1 MLTVLENLKETM
13 KLNGTPDRFVNSC
26 EFVNVVFATNYY
38 MGDYP
43 LEPGKEGYDQYG
55 VLWRFPEGQMDAFP
69 VHDAQHKLMD
79 DVTALMEGTAE
90 GAQTPDGESAATGE
104 DAPIADAA

>member
-13 KLNGTPDRFVNSC
+13 KLNGTPDRFVNSW

-43 LEPGKEGYDQYG
+43 LQPGKEGYDQYG
-55 VLWRFPEGQMDAFP
+55 VLWRFPEGQMGAFP
-69 VHDAQHKLMD
+69 VHDAEHKLMD
-79 DVTALMEGTAE
+79 DVTEWKNVIF
-90 GAQTPDGESAATGE
+90 Q
-104 DAPIADAA
+104 

>member
-1 MLTVLENLKETM
+1 MLTVLENLRETM
-13 KLNGTPDRFVNSC
+13 KKDGHPDRFVNSW

-55 VLWRFPEGQMDAFP
+55 VYGDSRKARWVRFRYMM
-69 VHDAQHKLMD
+69 LSTSSWTM
-79 DVTALMEGTAE
+79 
-90 GAQTPDGESAATGE
+90 
-104 DAPIADAA
+104 